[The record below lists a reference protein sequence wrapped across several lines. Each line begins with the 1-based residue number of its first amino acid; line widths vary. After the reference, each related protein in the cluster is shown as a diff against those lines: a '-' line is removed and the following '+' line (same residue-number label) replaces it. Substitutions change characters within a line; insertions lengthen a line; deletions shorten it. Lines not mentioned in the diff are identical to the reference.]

1 MQKQLFP
8 SDIIQSTV
16 EAYLP
21 KVAVRSQLIYTLILL
36 SIFGILVSLPFVF
49 IDISVQS
56 NGIIR
61 TVSEKT
67 EIKSLISGTV
77 KAVNVSENQNVR
89 QNSTLFVVATDYFD
103 TKLNANDF
111 QKQEKN
117 DFINDLD
124 VLTQIGKNNIFGN
137 HSTQTPIYT
146 QQLNTFRSQLQ
157 ENIFHQQKIK
167 KELDADRYLYK
178 EKVIARRELNA
189 KEYEMN
195 RLVAEFESIF
205 QRQLSQWQAELNK
218 HRFDLKQLQSE
229 AKQLT
234 QQKTYYEIKA
244 PIGGNIQ
251 QIVGKYEGSYV
262 QTGEML
268 GIISPDS
275 SLIAECYVSPNDI
288 GLLRKNMSVSFQ
300 INAFNYNEWGLVQG
314 KIIDIARDFVVINEK
329 PIFVV
334 KCQLD
339 KKTLQL
345 KNGYAAPLKKGL
357 TLWARFV
364 VAKRSLYKLLYDKTD
379 DWLNPK
385 VQNHL

>member
-67 EIKSLISGTV
+67 EIKLLISGTV

>member
-8 SDIIQSTV
+8 SNIIQSTV

-21 KVAVRSQLIYTLILL
+21 KVAVRSQLIYILILL
-36 SIFGILVSLPFVF
+36 SIFGILVSLPFIF

-77 KAVNVSENQNVR
+77 KAVNVSENQNIA
-89 QNSTLFVVATDYFD
+89 QNTTLFVIATEDID
-103 TKLNANDF
+103 TKLNANSF

-117 DFINDLD
+117 DFIHDLV

-157 ENIFHQQKIK
+157 ENIFHQKKIK
-167 KELDADRYLYK
+167 KELDADQYLYK

-262 QTGEML
+262 QIGETL

-275 SLIAECYVSPNDI
+275 NLIAECYVSPNDI
-288 GLLRKNMSVSFQ
+288 GLLRKNMTVSFQ
-300 INAFNYNEWGLVQG
+300 IDAFNYNEWGLVQG
-314 KIIDIARDFVVINEK
+314 KITDIARDFVVLNEK
-329 PIFVV
+329 PIFKV

-345 KNGYAAPLKKGL
+345 KNGYTAPLKKGL
-357 TLWARFV
+357 TFRARFV
-364 VAKRSLYKLLYDKTD
+364 VTKRSLYQLLYDKTD

-385 VQNHL
+385 IERK

>member
-36 SIFGILVSLPFVF
+36 SIFGVLLSLPFVF

-67 EIKSLISGTV
+67 EIKSLISGIV
-77 KAVNVSENQNVR
+77 KAVNVSENQNVT
-89 QNSTLFVVATDYFD
+89 QNSTLFVVATDDID

-234 QQKTYYEIKA
+234 QQKIYYEIKA
-244 PIGGNIQ
+244 PISGNIQ

-262 QTGEML
+262 QIGEML

-288 GLLRKNMSVSFQ
+288 GLLRKNMPVSFQ
-300 INAFNYNEWGLVQG
+300 IDAFNYNEWGLVQG
-314 KIIDIARDFVVINEK
+314 KIIDIARDFVVLNEK
-329 PIFVV
+329 PIFKV

-357 TLWARFV
+357 TFRARFV
-364 VAKRSLYKLLYDKTD
+364 VTKRSLYQLLYDKTD

-385 VQNHL
+385 IESK

>member
-8 SDIIQSTV
+8 SDIIQNTT

-21 KVAVRSQLIYTLILL
+21 KVAVRSQLIYSIVLL
-36 SIFGILVSLPFVF
+36 AIVGALVMLPFIVV
-49 IDISVQS
+49 DISVQS

-61 TVSEKT
+61 TVADKT

-77 KAVNVSENQNVR
+77 KVVNVSENQNIA
-89 QNSTLFVVATDYFD
+89 QNATLFVVATDDID

-111 QKQEKN
+111 QRQEKN
-117 DFINDLD
+117 DFINDLA

-137 HSTQTPIYT
+137 YSTRTPIYT
-146 QQLNTFRSQLQ
+146 QQLNSFRSQLQ

-195 RLVAEFESIF
+195 RLVAEFESTV
-205 QRQLSQWQAELNK
+205 QRQLALWQAELNK
-218 HRFDLKQLQSE
+218 QRFDLKQLQSE

-244 PIGGNIQ
+244 PISGNIQ

-262 QTGEML
+262 QTGEVL
-268 GIISPDS
+268 GVISPDS
-275 SLIAECYVSPNDI
+275 SLIAECYVSPHDI
-288 GLLRKNMSVSFQ
+288 GLLRNKMPVSFQ
-300 INAFNYNEWGLVQG
+300 IDAFNYNEWGLVQG
-314 KIIDIARDFVVINEK
+314 KIIDIGRDFVVINEK
-329 PIFVV
+329 PTFKV
-334 KCQLD
+334 KCQFD

-345 KNGYAAPLKKGL
+345 KNGYQASLKKGL
-357 TLWARFV
+357 TFRARFV
-364 VAKRSLYKLLYDKTD
+364 VTKRSLYQLLYDKMD

-385 VQNHL
+385 IAEK

>member
-1 MQKQLFP
+1 M
-8 SDIIQSTV
+8 
-16 EAYLP
+16 
-21 KVAVRSQLIYTLILL
+21 
-36 SIFGILVSLPFVF
+36 
-49 IDISVQS
+49 
-56 NGIIR
+56 
-61 TVSEKT
+61 
-67 EIKSLISGTV
+67 
-77 KAVNVSENQNVR
+77 
-89 QNSTLFVVATDYFD
+89 
-103 TKLNANDF
+103 
-111 QKQEKN
+111 
-117 DFINDLD
+117 
-124 VLTQIGKNNIFGN
+124 LTQIGKNNIFGN
-137 HSTQTPIYT
+137 HATQTPIYT

-234 QQKTYYEIKA
+234 QQKIYYKIKA
-244 PIGGNIQ
+244 PISENIQ

-262 QTGEML
+262 QIGEML

-300 INAFNYNEWGLVQG
+300 IDAFNYNEWGLVQG
-314 KIIDIARDFVVINEK
+314 KIIDIARDFVVLNEK
-329 PIFVV
+329 PIFKV

-345 KNGYAAPLKKGL
+345 KNGYTAPLKKGL
-357 TLWARFV
+357 TFGARFV
-364 VAKRSLYKLLYDKTD
+364 VTKRSLYQLLYDKTD

>member
-21 KVAVRSQLIYTLILL
+21 KVAVRSQLIYILILL
-36 SIFGILVSLPFVF
+36 SIFGILVSLPFIF

-77 KAVNVSENQNVR
+77 KAVNVSENQNIA
-89 QNSTLFVVATDYFD
+89 QNTTLFVIATDDID
-103 TKLNANDF
+103 TKLNANSF

-117 DFINDLD
+117 DFIHDLV

-157 ENIFHQQKIK
+157 ENIFHQKKIK
-167 KELDADRYLYK
+167 KELDADQYLYK

-234 QQKTYYEIKA
+234 QQKSYYKIKA

-262 QTGEML
+262 QIGETL

-275 SLIAECYVSPNDI
+275 NLIAECYVSPNDI
-288 GLLRKNMSVSFQ
+288 GLLRKNMPVSFQ
-300 INAFNYNEWGLVQG
+300 IDAFNYNEWGLVQG
-314 KIIDIARDFVVINEK
+314 KITDIAHDFVVLNEK
-329 PIFVV
+329 PIFKV

-345 KNGYAAPLKKGL
+345 KNGYTAPLKKGL
-357 TLWARFV
+357 TFRARFV
-364 VAKRSLYKLLYDKTD
+364 VTKRSLYQLLYDKTD

-385 VQNHL
+385 IERK

>member
-8 SDIIQSTV
+8 SDIIQSTI

-21 KVAVRSQLIYTLILL
+21 KVEVRSQLIYTLILL
-36 SIFGILVSLPFVF
+36 SIFGILVSLPFIF

-67 EIKSLISGTV
+67 EIKLLISGTV

-89 QNSTLFVVATDYFD
+89 QNSTLFVVATDDID
-103 TKLNANDF
+103 TKLNSNDF

-300 INAFNYNEWGLVQG
+300 IDAFNYNEWGLVQG

-329 PIFVV
+329 PIFIV

>member
-8 SDIIQSTV
+8 SDIIQSTI

-21 KVAVRSQLIYTLILL
+21 KVAVRSQLIYTLIIV
-36 SIFGILVSLPFVF
+36 SIFGILVSLPFIF

-56 NGIIR
+56 NGIVR

-77 KAVNVSENQNVR
+77 KAVNVSENQNIA
-89 QNSTLFVVATDYFD
+89 QNTTLFVVATDDID
-103 TKLNANDF
+103 TKLNANSF

-117 DFINDLD
+117 DFINDLA

-146 QQLNTFRSQLQ
+146 QQLNAFRSQLQ

-244 PIGGNIQ
+244 PISGNIQ

-262 QTGEML
+262 QTGETL

-288 GLLRKNMSVSFQ
+288 GLLRKNMPVSFQ
-300 INAFNYNEWGLVQG
+300 IDAFNYNEWGLVQG
-314 KIIDIARDFVVINEK
+314 KIIDIARDFVVLNEK
-329 PIFVV
+329 PIFKV

-357 TLWARFV
+357 TFRARFV
-364 VAKRSLYKLLYDKTD
+364 VTKRSLYQLLYDKTD

-385 VQNHL
+385 IESK

>member
-36 SIFGILVSLPFVF
+36 SIFGVLLSLPFVF

-67 EIKSLISGTV
+67 EIKSLISGIV
-77 KAVNVSENQNVR
+77 KAVNVSENQNVT
-89 QNSTLFVVATDYFD
+89 QNSTLFVVATDDID

-218 HRFDLKQLQSE
+218 YRFDLKQLQSE

-234 QQKTYYEIKA
+234 QQKIYYEIKA
-244 PIGGNIQ
+244 PISGNIQ

-262 QTGEML
+262 QIGEML

-288 GLLRKNMSVSFQ
+288 GLLRKNMPVSFQ
-300 INAFNYNEWGLVQG
+300 IDAFNYNEWGLVQG
-314 KIIDIARDFVVINEK
+314 KIIDIARDFVVLNEK
-329 PIFVV
+329 PIFKV

-357 TLWARFV
+357 TFRARFV
-364 VAKRSLYKLLYDKTD
+364 VTKRSLYQLLYDKTD

-385 VQNHL
+385 IESK

>member
-329 PIFVV
+329 PIFIV